1 MFSNFIYFK
10 EVSKLSSTINYN
22 LTQIHYSD
30 NIIKSVY
37 WRRDF
42 AAASQILYLIE
53 DTRLLNIFI
62 SLCKDKKWLELLST
76 IIIEK
81 NISNI
86 KDDDNLLL
94 LKSCEYG
101 FYDFVKYL
109 SDIGFSGDSALHM
122 AIRYGNLDI
131 VKYLATSDNITFDDI
146 TSDDIIFDELLEAC
160 VNGHV
165 DVVKY
170 IIEEYHIDI
179 YDEDGR
185 SEMFI
190 ASAENG
196 HIDLVR
202 YFLDFIGNKIDKV
215 ENSAAIDLAKE
226 NDHQEVVKLL
236 LENGF
241 ELSDYNEND
250 PIWKNISMIT
260 NLVKERNIDKVKE
273 ILKYEPIPH
282 PAMRQAILLQDLDFV
297 KLFLEMN
304 SSFAFD
310 SLIKSYVGESQN
322 LDILKCFLDYNS
334 DISFQDITPWTDGIK
349 FLLSIGKKMY
359 NRSCFNTFLT
369 CVKYHD
375 LETIKLF
382 VENGINIGEKDN
394 LAINYAAERGDL
406 DIFKYLVQKR
416 NGLPLRKRMPP
427 LLALD
432 MNCIEI
438 IKYLIEIGFD
448 INFCNSFLLKRAHSN
463 GNIEL
468 VNWLIDNGAK
478 IPAINE

>member
-1 MFSNFIYFK
+1 MFSNFVYFK
-10 EVSKLSSTINYN
+10 EVTKLSSTINYN

-42 AAASQILYLIE
+42 NSASQILHLIE

-62 SLCKDKKWLELLST
+62 SLCEDKKWLELLLT
-76 IIIEK
+76 TIIEK
-81 NISNI
+81 DISNI

-109 SDIGFSGDSALHM
+109 SDIGFSDNFAVNK

-131 VKYLATSDNITFDDI
+131 VKYLATSENIT
-146 TSDDIIFDELLEAC
+146 FDELLEAC
-160 VNGHV
+160 VNGHI
-165 DVVKY
+165 DVVEY
-170 IIEEYHIDI
+170 IIKEHHIDV

-185 SEMFI
+185 SEMFV
-190 ASAENG
+190 ASAKNG

-202 YFLDFIGNKIDKV
+202 YFLDFIGDKLDKNQ
-215 ENSAAIDLAKE
+215 NSDAMDFAQEIG
-226 NDHQEVVKLL
+226 HQEVVNLL

-241 ELSDYNEND
+241 KPYNYQEDNSNLE
-250 PIWKNISMIT
+250 NISMIT

-297 KLFLEMN
+297 KLFLETN
-304 SSFAFD
+304 SDFAFS
-310 SLIKSYVGESQN
+310 SLIKSYVGKRQN
-322 LDILKCFLDYNS
+322 LDILKCFLDHNS
-334 DISFQDITPWTDGIK
+334 NISFQDIIPWTDGIK

-359 NRSCFNTFLT
+359 NKNCFHAFLT

-382 VENGINIGEKDN
+382 AENGVNVGKEKN
-394 LAINYAAERGDL
+394 LAITYAAERGDL
-406 DIFKYLVQKR
+406 DIFKYLLKKR
-416 NGLPLRKRMPP
+416 NSLSLRSCISS
-427 LLALD
+427 LVALD
-432 MNCIEI
+432 MNRIEI

-448 INFCNSFLLKRAHSN
+448 INFRNGTLLKQAHAI
-463 GNIEL
+463 GNVEL